1 MNIEHANG
9 LTPEKLDEM
18 DALYARASRL
28 PWAYGENRLYYP
40 DVPGKMENGNLARTM
55 VNNGPV
61 LIQSARDL
69 MAARSQIAELKAKLA
84 RIREAV

>member
-1 MNIEHANG
+1 
-9 LTPEKLDEM
+9 
-18 DALYARASRL
+18 
-28 PWAYGENRLYYP
+28 
-40 DVPGKMENGNLARTM
+40 MENGNLARTM